1 MDMNILVE
9 GATFIFKVKEL
20 CLDGDWGDC
29 ANKWVGHME
38 YDQ

>member
-1 MDMNILVE
+1 MNILVE

-20 CLDGDWGDC
+20 SLDGDWGDC